1 LLTDDFRQDHLATE
15 LLNRITMV
23 DARTLSRTTLP
34 GHTRAVTRPRLIQRV
49 SDAGG
54 CRVILITGQ
63 AAQGKSTLAA
73 ELARQPGPA
82 GAWMHLDPSDSD
94 PVNFFHLL
102 VHALQVS
109 RPSLDA
115 SGFLNNPTIALGTET
130 GSGRITELAGAFLNE
145 ITAHVPVRI
154 VMDGLDRLSGNAESL
169 KLIDR
174 IINTISPPSC
184 LVLVSRETPP
194 LKLEQL
200 RIHRELV
207 VLNNQDLAF
216 TGDEIFRFFQT
227 CIICGW
233 RRPNYPKS
241 VQSPTVGLAVWCWC
255 GRR

>member
-1 LLTDDFRQDHLATE
+1 MDCPGDAKRWAVHTVWPSLLTDDFRKYHLASE
-15 LLNRITMV
+15 LLNRNTMV

-34 GHTRAVTRPRLIQRV
+34 GHTRAMTRPRLIQRV
-49 SDAGG
+49 SGAGA

-115 SGFLNNPTIALGTET
+115 SGFLKNPTIALGTET

-145 ITAHVPVRI
+145 ITAHAPVRI

-169 KLIDR
+169 KTHRQDHQHHF
-174 IINTISPPSC
+174 PA
-184 LVLVSRETPP
+184 
-194 LKLEQL
+194 QL
-200 RIHRELV
+200 PGSGIP
-207 VLNNQDLAF
+207 
-216 TGDEIFRFFQT
+216 GDAPAE
-227 CIICGW
+227 
-233 RRPNYPKS
+233 
-241 VQSPTVGLAVWCWC
+241 A
-255 GRR
+255 